1 MALSNAALDQKMVEN
16 MSRFLCNPFQS
27 KAFDLKTPA
36 RTDLVRSAFSHIFRG
51 FAVRKKSPQDE
62 KHHELSEGGEAAGI
76 GCQSRSF
83 LDLKHFAVA
92 SP

>member
-1 MALSNAALDQKMVEN
+1 MALSNAALDQKMVES

-51 FAVRKKSPQDE
+51 FAVRKSPRKTKNITNGVKVVRQQVLVGV
-62 KHHELSEGGEAAGI
+62 K
-76 GCQSRSF
+76 
-83 LDLKHFAVA
+83 
-92 SP
+92 P